1 MRTDTSIFLTGFG
14 AFLFAVCCL
23 YISLLRRFKNRP
35 LLPPGPR
42 GYPIIGDLFN
52 AISYA
57 GEASVPLWERY
68 LDMGQKYNSDVIHID
83 VLGDHTI
90 ILNSARATTE
100 LLEKRSGLYSDRP
113 GMYMMTDLVGWHWDF
128 SNFTEELFIKISSLE
143 QYRPIIHS
151 FSNQPRVRRAQ
162 FIVNFLIT
170 NFYFPWYES
179 HAGSIILR
187 LVYGMTT
194 QSELNTFVELASLA
208 TESAIAT
215 MNHGS
220 FIVDYFPLLKYVP
233 GASFKRKAN
242 VWAPAVAEVINAPW
256 EKLKASVASGTA
268 LSCFATKNLEKFNL
282 MTIFDTDLVETDE
295 VDLDMEKV
303 IKNCAGIA
311 YFAGLDTTKALIMT
325 SILAISHHPEV
336 LAKAQKELDAV
347 VGPSRLPNFSD
358 RTNLPYVE
366 AFIREVERMYPITP
380 LAVAH
385 RVMADDIYE
394 GYFIPK
400 DATVVGNAWAILH
413 SEELYKDPL
422 KFNPDRFI
430 QDDKDSSVP
439 PNPELYAFGF
449 GRRICPGRYLALE
462 STWILIACLLAT
474 CDITRPLEEDVRELD
489 PVLDFVDGMTVHP
502 KPYDCRIVPRSAAA
516 LNLMKTGY
524 SAEIHKCASKHRVLL
539 NERETYENV
548 NSGKRKGCIKGESN
562 PRRVEGPTGYGPHGN
577 DPGYHYPIDATSNQ
591 SLKLY

>member
-113 GMYMMTDLVGWHWDF
+113 GMYMMTDLVGLHRRTFHQDF
-128 SNFTEELFIKISSLE
+128 
-143 QYRPIIHS
+143 
-151 FSNQPRVRRAQ
+151 QPRAISAYHPFILQSTSGILERLLPAESNLSHIPDIKYEKLDSYVR
-162 FIVNFLIT
+162 
-170 NFYFPWYES
+170 S

-220 FIVDYFPLLKYVP
+220 FIVDYFPLLKYVPAWFP

-474 CDITRPLEEDVRELD
+474 CDITRPLEEDARELD

-524 SAEIHKCASKHRVLL
+524 SAEI
-539 NERETYENV
+539 
-548 NSGKRKGCIKGESN
+548 
-562 PRRVEGPTGYGPHGN
+562 
-577 DPGYHYPIDATSNQ
+577 Q
-591 SLKLY
+591 